1 MDLNLKDKVV
11 FITGGSRGIGYA
23 IARKFANEGANVI
36 ISGRNKES
44 IDIACDELKKE
55 HGINVKGYAHDV
67 SSSTETSNIFEDI
80 INTFG
85 KIDILVNN
93 AGITKD
99 NLMLKMTDEEWK
111 DVIDI
116 NLNGVFYC
124 TREAIKYMMKAR
136 AGKIINITSIV
147 GITGNAG
154 QANYSSAKAA
164 VIGLTKTTAKEMAS
178 RNIIVNAIAPG
189 FIKTDMT
196 KNLSDNVVQQMK
208 DTIPLKRLGDAD
220 DIANAALFLGS
231 DLTNYITGEVISV
244 NGGMFM

>member
-11 FITGGSRGIGYA
+11 FITGGSRGIGYS
-23 IARKFANEGANVI
+23 IARKFAGEGATVI

-44 IDIACDELKKE
+44 IDTACDELKKE
-55 HGINVKGYAHDV
+55 YGINVKGYTHDV
-67 SSSTETSNIFEDI
+67 SSSIETAKVFEDI
-80 INTFG
+80 ISTFG

-93 AGITKD
+93 AGITQD

-111 DVIDI
+111 NVIDI

-147 GITGNAG
+147 GIIGNAG

-196 KNLSDNVVQQMK
+196 KKISDNVVQQMK
-208 DTIPLKRLGDAD
+208 DTIPLKRFGDAD
-220 DIANAALFLGS
+220 DIANIALFLGS

>member
-1 MDLNLKDKVV
+1 MNLNLKDKVV

-23 IARKFANEGANVI
+23 IAKKFASEGANVI

-44 IDIACDELKKE
+44 IDTACDELSKE
-55 HGINVKGYAHDV
+55 YGINVKGYVHDV
-67 SSSTETSNIFEDI
+67 SSSIETVKIFEDI

-85 KIDILVNN
+85 KIDILINN

-99 NLMLKMTDEEWK
+99 NLILKMTDEEWK

-164 VIGLTKTTAKEMAS
+164 VIGLTKTTAKEMAG

-208 DTIPLKRLGDAD
+208 DSIPLKRLGDAD
-220 DIANAALFLGS
+220 DIANVALFLAS
-231 DLTNYITGEVISV
+231 ELTNYITGEVISV